1 MHPILKTILFGLGV
15 FLIFTTI
22 AVILKLVTNQQPKED
37 AYFGLFTNSDIM
49 LGLVVAAAVTFS
61 HERKKRLK

>member
-1 MHPILKTILFGLGV
+1 MHPILKTILYGLGV
-15 FLIFTTI
+15 FVIFTTI

-49 LGLVVAAAVTFS
+49 LGIVVAIAVTFS
-61 HERKKRLK
+61 YERKKRLK

>member
-1 MHPILKTILFGLGV
+1 MHPFLKTILYGLGV
-15 FLIFTTI
+15 FVIFTTI

-49 LGLVVAAAVTFS
+49 LGIVVAIAVTFS
-61 HERKKRLK
+61 YERKKRLK